1 MRENIDIKV
10 QNGYTLDL
18 GKIIENS
25 FETYKKTFL
34 ISGVAIMLIGIV
46 AIILYAGYFGILY
59 GFGNFAET
67 MTQIES
73 NALDITTQIINTII
87 GSVFAALFAPISAG
101 FLYVNHLAKTNKE
114 FGLSTFFDFYKS
126 NKLKDIIINQLII
139 TLTVNSIATF
149 FIVSNHQTIGLLIQ
163 ILIPLF
169 TIFSTPLII
178 FGDQNYMDAIIKSA
192 KLFVK
197 QPLII
202 IVVLLIGA
210 IGSMVGFI
218 ALCIGI
224 FFTLPYYF
232 SIVYATYEN
241 GFGCIETSPIDEIGL
256 E

>member
-1 MRENIDIKV
+1 MKDRIDQKV
-10 QNGYTLDL
+10 QNGYSLDL

-34 ISGVAIMLIGIV
+34 ISGVAIILIGIV

-67 MTQIES
+67 MTQIEA
-73 NALDITTQIINTII
+73 NALNTTTQIINGIV
-87 GSVFAALFAPISAG
+87 GALFGALFAPILAG
-101 FLYVNHLAKTNKE
+101 FIYVNHLAKTNKE
-114 FGLSTFFDFYKS
+114 FGISTFFDFYKS
-126 NKLKDIIINQLII
+126 PTLKDIIIAQVIITIALNAIATLLIITNHTLIAFFVQLII
-139 TLTVNSIATF
+139 YLLTY
-149 FIVSNHQTIGLLIQ
+149 
-163 ILIPLF
+163 F
-169 TIFSTPLII
+169 TMPLII
-178 FGDQNYMDAIIKSA
+178 FGEQNYMDAILKST
-192 KLFVK
+192 KLFFK

-202 IVVLLIGA
+202 FVAFLIGV

-218 ALCIGI
+218 VLCIGL

-241 GFGCIETSPIDEIGL
+241 GIGLEENSPIDEIGL

>member
-1 MRENIDIKV
+1 MKNIIDNKI
-10 QNGYTLDL
+10 QNGYSLDL

-34 ISGVAIMLIGIV
+34 ISGVAFIIISIV
-46 AIILYAGYFGILY
+46 IAILYAGYFGILY

-73 NALDITTQIINTII
+73 DTFDATTQIINTLI
-87 GSVFAALFAPISAG
+87 GSIFAGLFAPISAG

-149 FIVSNHQTIGLLIQ
+149 LVITNHEILAFLIQ

-169 TIFSTPLII
+169 TFFSIPLII
-178 FGDQNYMDAIIKSA
+178 FGEQNYADALFKSA

-197 QPLII
+197 QPFII
-202 IVVLLIGA
+202 IVALLIGA
-210 IGSMVGFI
+210 IGAMVGII

-224 FFTLPYYF
+224 FFTFPYYF
-232 SIVYATYEN
+232 SVIYATYEN
-241 GFGCIETSPIDEIGL
+241 GIGVNETSPIDEIGL

>member
-1 MRENIDIKV
+1 MKNRIDQKV
-10 QNGYTLDL
+10 QNGYSLDL

-34 ISGVAIMLIGIV
+34 ISGVAVIIIGIV
-46 AIILYAGYFGILY
+46 AIVLYAGYFGILY
-59 GFGNFAET
+59 GFGNFTET
-67 MTQIES
+67 MTQIEA
-73 NALDITTQIINTII
+73 NTLNTTTQIINTIVVSI
-87 GSVFAALFAPISAG
+87 FAALFAPISAG
-101 FLYVNHLAKTNKE
+101 FLYVNHLAKINKE

-126 NKLKDIIINQLII
+126 DKLKDIVINQLII
-139 TLTVNSIATF
+139 TLAVNSIATF
-149 FIVSNHQTIGLLIQ
+149 FLISNLQIIGVLIQ

-169 TIFSTPLII
+169 TIFSIPLIV
-178 FGDQNYMDAIIKSA
+178 FGEQNYMDAIIKSA

-202 IVVLLIGA
+202 IVALIIGA

-224 FFTLPYYF
+224 FFTFPYYF
-232 SIVYATYEN
+232 SVLYATYEN
-241 GFGCIETSPIDEIGL
+241 GIGLEETSPIDEIGL